1 MKTKLMGLMVLAA
14 IFSWSPGANAATYD
28 VNFSVGGVSVTGTIV
43 TDCDSCILLSAD
55 FLSWSFTLNAIT
67 SIAGGPNDVVITG
80 TSTLS
85 ASSGNIVFD
94 PTITGTDTFDSG
106 SNSLEMEAM
115 KLTLIDSV
123 IGGGSIFE
131 ARSTAAII
139 ARESASTP
147 LPAALPLFA
156 TGLGGLGLFGWRRKR
171 KVRAIA

>member
-1 MKTKLMGLMVLAA
+1 MRLLACLIGAPQQGYDEPGIVSYA
-14 IFSWSPGANAATYD
+14 IRPFCPT
-28 VNFSVGGVSVTGTIV
+28 
-43 TDCDSCILLSAD
+43 SAD
-55 FLSWSFTLNAIT
+55 GLQ
-67 SIAGGPNDVVITG
+67 
-80 TSTLS
+80 
-85 ASSGNIVFD
+85 SGNIVFD

-156 TGLGGLGLFGWRRKR
+156 TGLGGLGLLGWRRKR